1 MRTTYEEPLLVDLE
15 DQVGCGFLC
24 ITGGDSSS
32 PPPPPPPTGGGGGGD
47 TGGGGGGPDPSGPPA
62 V

>member
-1 MRTTYEEPLLVDLE
+1 MNKVSYQEPLLVDLE

-32 PPPPPPPTGGGGGGD
+32 PPPDTSGGGGGTDGGGGGG
-47 TGGGGGGPDPSGPPA
+47 GSDPTLINS

>member
-1 MRTTYEEPLLVDLE
+1 MSNYQEPLLVDLE

-24 ITGGDSSS
+24 ITGGDSSGGPTIDPTIS
-32 PPPPPPPTGGGGGGD
+32 TGGGGGG
-47 TGGGGGGPDPSGPPA
+47 GGGSDPTVMNS